1 MYFPSPFPPK
11 KIQFV
16 YRFRKKRKSKSVTVI
31 AQKNSFLKTNMQES
45 FKSVFKD
52 RRKYQFEILL
62 FFLLEKKLGMVVR
75 SSSSRYY

>member
-1 MYFPSPFPPK
+1 MYFPSPSR

-16 YRFRKKRKSKSVTVI
+16 YRFRKKRKSKSVI

-62 FFLLEKKLGMVVR
+62 FFYLKKKVR
-75 SSSSRYY
+75 DGST